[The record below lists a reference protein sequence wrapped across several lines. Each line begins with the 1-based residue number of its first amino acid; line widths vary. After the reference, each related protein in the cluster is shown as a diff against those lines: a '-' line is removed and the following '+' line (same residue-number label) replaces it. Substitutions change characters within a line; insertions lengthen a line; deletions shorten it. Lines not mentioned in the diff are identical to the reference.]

1 MSLRLLYLITARGG
15 SKGVP
20 RKNLADIGGLSLIG
34 YKARAAR
41 KSGSCTRLIV
51 SSDDPEI
58 IAEAERHGAE
68 APFVRPASLA
78 TDTASSDDVV
88 LHAMDFVEA
97 EGGHPYDAIM
107 LLEPS
112 SPFARP
118 VDFDDALDMFERN
131 RAALVVGMKP
141 TEVASHFTGPL
152 APDGRADRIV
162 EKFSCERA
170 IRRQD
175 MEPEFTM
182 NGALYL
188 IDWSMMRR
196 TGRVYG
202 DPKRTFGLVM
212 ERSYSCEI
220 ETPFDLDLA
229 RFLVERG
236 VIDTTPWTGDIAG

>member
-1 MSLRLLYLITARGG
+1 M
-15 SKGVP
+15 P

-41 KSGSCTRLIV
+41 KAMSCTRLIV

-58 IAEAERHGAE
+58 IAEAARHGAE
-68 APFVRPASLA
+68 APFIRPAGLA

-88 LHAMDFVEA
+88 RHAMDFVEA
-97 EGGHPYDAIM
+97 EEGRPYDAVM

-112 SPFARP
+112 SPFARAA
-118 VDFDDALDMFERN
+118 DFDKAVDLFQRHG
-131 RAALVVGMKP
+131 AALVIGMKP
-141 TEVASHFTGPL
+141 TEVASRFTGPL
-152 APDGRADRIV
+152 SPDGRANRIV
-162 EKFSCERA
+162 EKFNDDSA

-196 TGRVYG
+196 TSKVYG
-202 DPKRTFGLVM
+202 DPENTFGHVM
-212 ERSYSCEI
+212 DRAYSCEI

-236 VIDTTPWTGDIAG
+236 VIDTAPWMAESVR